1 MSVPL
6 ERQELVTADE
16 ELVAV
21 LEGSCDDTL
30 LGLDGEVDLVDGAE
44 DLVNFA
50 DSGLD
55 WLLMVAQL

>member
-21 LEGSCDDTL
+21 LERSCDDTL
-30 LGLDGEVDLVDGAE
+30 LGLDSEVDLVDGAE

-55 WLLMVAQL
+55 WSLVVAQL